1 MHSQTA
7 TGGFG
12 ERREI
17 LGVNQLLSIPFGMC
31 LYGIASINNMVLKGF
46 IYLFTTLLE
55 KILIT

>member
-12 ERREI
+12 ERGEI
-17 LGVNQLLSIPFGMC
+17 LGVNQLLSIPSGMC

-46 IYLFTTLLE
+46 ICLLPY
-55 KILIT
+55 